1 MTDEEL
7 AELAGFDRQN
17 RAIDATLWRR
27 RAEAARVAQEQTLS
41 ADQISALIDARIEQ
55 AKDQLI
61 DTIGDELGLFLK
73 EIDVQ
78 IKDVINRVTDA
89 EVQLRHLLTA
99 RADLR
104 DERTKFELDGM
115 KEVLN
120 TIVTKIAA
128 VRSGEVMPIRRLN
141 S

>member
-27 RAEAARVAQEQTLS
+27 RAASARAEQTLS
-41 ADQISALIDARIEQ
+41 ADQISALIDARVEQ
-55 AKDQLI
+55 AKDELI

-73 EIDVQ
+73 EIDDQ
-78 IKDVINRVTDA
+78 IKDVISRVTDA

-104 DERTKFELDGM
+104 DQRTTFELDAM
-115 KEVLN
+115 KETLN
-120 TIVTKIAA
+120 TIVTKIDA
-128 VRSGEVMPIRRLN
+128 VRSGEVMPIRRVN
-141 S
+141 